1 MWIPK
6 GDLGEDAVRWMKQKL
21 TIKPKIPPGYSDE
34 KPKPVKCWAENDLEL
49 GVPRDFF
56 FSTSKKQYSLVWE
69 LNDGTRASY
78 GTILEQKGKYAEQGE
93 AIQTLCGWFRGAN
106 DTGMESGLHLGAT
119 FKADPGFGKCL
130 GKGTN
135 VFMYDGSVVPVESV
149 TPGDLLMGPDGLPRE
164 VLSTNRGTGEMFRI
178 IPNKGDAWECN
189 DVHMMTLVH
198 SVTGDVGDIPLDE
211 YLRLPNK
218 EKLKLF
224 RPERGVELSGDPG
237 TDLDPYLVGI
247 WIGDGTKTLT
257 QVGITNVDEEVVSYL
272 HEEAGKWGCVLR
284 NSSKPPRVPTYRFT
298 SETRGKNRI
307 TDAMRSLFGDDLFSI
322 PESLLKSTIDVR
334 MRLLAGIVDSDG
346 HLAARGGTIEIVQK
360 RLSYVRG
367 IKRLANGLGFSVT
380 VSEKEVGDSVYYRI
394 LVSGHTDAIP
404 VKVERKKPG
413 TRRQKKNP
421 SRTGFEVAPIG
432 AGEYYGFTLSGD
444 GRFLLGDCTV
454 THNTNTALAVAHELA
469 ITTVVLVHKESLMTQ
484 WVKRAE
490 RFMPGIKVGVVQGDT
505 CDFEGKDLV
514 VAMMQSLAMERHGPR
529 YSQEFYN
536 YPGLL
541 VVDEGHRVGSQT
553 WAPVPALFPARWRL
567 LCTATPRRKDG
578 ADKVFWWHVGPI
590 RFDAKTERPKPAV
603 RIVESGLRKVP
614 EYLQRPGV
622 SPSLVVNFLTKS
634 GPRNDVVVSEMVKAL
649 KAPAKRKLLILS
661 ERLEQLRDLDQMLAR
676 ACEKAG
682 LDDVTTGFYVGEWY
696 TGEVQEKLSKA
707 TWKMDDGGREKAVD
721 VLFKAFK
728 RKKDLDADMGGD
740 GERLIYAQP
749 SQDEAEQWIDLDA
762 EMDELET
769 IDDPKEKKRVTAL
782 FDKMIFY
789 IAKQHK
795 IRQKRVE
802 KKKALTE
809 EQLAEAER
817 ARVVF
822 MTYQMSSEG
831 IDIPAADTLGFVSP
845 ISDVEQSYGRGRRE
859 CVPKAHGG
867 DRTPDECEHYC
878 PWRHKTCRGKPEPR
892 AFDVV
897 DEYVQLSVRR
907 RQYREEFYDDVGAI
921 VRES

>member
-6 GDLGEDAVRWMKQKL
+6 GDLGENAVRWMKQKL

-34 KPKPVKCWAENDLEL
+34 KPKPVRCWAENDLEL

-69 LNDGTRASY
+69 LNDGTPVSY
-78 GTILEQKGKYAEQGE
+78 DTILEQKGKYAEQGE

-119 FKADPGFGKCL
+119 FKADPGFGK
-130 GKGTN
+130 
-135 VFMYDGSVVPVESV
+135 
-149 TPGDLLMGPDGLPRE
+149 
-164 VLSTNRGTGEMFRI
+164 
-178 IPNKGDAWECN
+178 
-189 DVHMMTLVH
+189 
-198 SVTGDVGDIPLDE
+198 
-211 YLRLPNK
+211 
-218 EKLKLF
+218 
-224 RPERGVELSGDPG
+224 
-237 TDLDPYLVGI
+237 
-247 WIGDGTKTLT
+247 
-257 QVGITNVDEEVVSYL
+257 
-272 HEEAGKWGCVLR
+272 
-284 NSSKPPRVPTYRFT
+284 
-298 SETRGKNRI
+298 
-307 TDAMRSLFGDDLFSI
+307 
-322 PESLLKSTIDVR
+322 
-334 MRLLAGIVDSDG
+334 
-346 HLAARGGTIEIVQK
+346 
-360 RLSYVRG
+360 
-367 IKRLANGLGFSVT
+367 
-380 VSEKEVGDSVYYRI
+380 
-394 LVSGHTDAIP
+394 
-404 VKVERKKPG
+404 
-413 TRRQKKNP
+413 
-421 SRTGFEVAPIG
+421 
-432 AGEYYGFTLSGD
+432 
-444 GRFLLGDCTV
+444 
-454 THNTNTALAVAHELA
+454 TNTALSIAHELA

-490 RFMPGIKVGVVQGDT
+490 RFMPGIKVGVVQGDV

-529 YSQEFYN
+529 YSQEFYD

-634 GPRNDVVVSEMVKAL
+634 RPRNDVVVSEMVKAL
-649 KAPAKRKLLILS
+649 KAPAQRKLLILS
-661 ERLEQLRDLDQMLAR
+661 ERLEQLRDLDQMLAH

-682 LDDVTTGFYVGEWY
+682 LEDVTTGFYVGEWY

-707 TWKMDDGGREKAVD
+707 TWNMDDGGREKAVD

-749 SQDEAEQWIDLDA
+749 SKDEAEQWIDLDA
-762 EMDELET
+762 EMDELESV
-769 IDDPKEKKRVTAL
+769 DDPKEKKRITAL
-782 FDKMIFY
+782 FDRMIFY
-789 IAKQHK
+789 IAKQNK

-859 CVPKAHGG
+859 CVPKAYGG

-878 PWRHKTCRGKPEPR
+878 PWRHKTCRGKPDPR

-907 RQYREEFYDDVGAI
+907 RRYREEFYDDVGAI